1 MRSNRFSLPLVL
13 LSSSFVLSLS
23 TTPGN
28 AADYVGQVYGAPVS
42 AATPVAIEAALPR
55 AQELSAGTVAVSGKV
70 SAVCQQKGCWL
81 TLVGGEKGLSS
92 VHLTFKDYGF
102 FVPNDLIG
110 YSIVAEGIFKTETV
124 SVDHQR
130 HLAKDAGKS
139 KEEIERIT
147 EANVET
153 SFEAAGVRVIE
164 GPK

>member
-1 MRSNRFSLPLVL
+1 MRSNRSFLPLVL
-13 LSSSFVLSLS
+13 LTSSFVLGQ
-23 TTPGN
+23 TATPGS
-28 AADYVGQVYGAPVS
+28 AADYVGQVYGAPLS

-55 AQELSAGTVAVSGKV
+55 AKELSSGTVAVSGRV

-81 TLVGGEKGLSS
+81 TLVGGQMGTTS
-92 VHLTFKDYGF
+92 VHMTFKDYGF
-102 FVPNDLIG
+102 FVPKDLIG
-110 YSIVAEGIFKTETV
+110 YTVVAEGIFKTETV
-124 SVDHQR
+124 SVDDQR

-147 EANVET
+147 EAKVET